1 MVKIIKYIL
10 FIYKNVMKTN
20 LNYLDD
26 FLDDS
31 EKEELGKKDD
41 KQVIK
46 TSKKD
51 GLFERVDRVLIVEDG
66 RRLLRD

>member
-1 MVKIIKYIL
+1 MES
-10 FIYKNVMKTN
+10 N

-41 KQVIK
+41 EKVIR
-46 TSKKD
+46 TFKKD
-51 GLFERVDRVLIVEDG
+51 GLFERVDKVLIVEDG

>member
-1 MVKIIKYIL
+1 MES
-10 FIYKNVMKTN
+10 N

-26 FLDDS
+26 FLEDS
-31 EKEELGKKDD
+31 EEQELGKKDD
-41 KQVIK
+41 KQVIR

>member
-1 MVKIIKYIL
+1 MEI
-10 FIYKNVMKTN
+10 N

-31 EKEELGKKDD
+31 EKEELGEKDD
-41 KQVIK
+41 KKIIK
-46 TSKKD
+46 TFKKD

>member
-1 MVKIIKYIL
+1 MES
-10 FIYKNVMKTN
+10 N

-41 KQVIK
+41 KKLIK

-51 GLFERVDRVLIVEDG
+51 GLFERVDKVLIVEDG

>member
-1 MVKIIKYIL
+1 MEL
-10 FIYKNVMKTN
+10 N
-20 LNYLDD
+20 LNYLDE

-31 EKEELGKKDD
+31 EKENLGEKDD
-41 KQVIK
+41 KQVIR